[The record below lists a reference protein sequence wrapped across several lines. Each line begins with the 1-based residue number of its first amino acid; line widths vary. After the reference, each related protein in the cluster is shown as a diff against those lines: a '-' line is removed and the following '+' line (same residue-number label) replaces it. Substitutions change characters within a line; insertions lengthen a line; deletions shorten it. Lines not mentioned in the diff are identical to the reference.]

1 MKNSNYITRNNSNYI
16 TRNNSKFSISKHT
29 RFLIEV
35 DADGLEWVHTTLRGN
50 KNLQEI
56 YRELGLN
63 LWGSVGRD
71 DLLEGIK

>member
-1 MKNSNYITRNNSNYI
+1 MKKSNYI
-16 TRNNSKFSISKHT
+16 TRNNSKFSIDRST

-35 DADGLEWVHTTLRGN
+35 DADGLEWVHTNLRGD
-50 KNLQEI
+50 KKLQEI
-56 YRELGLN
+56 YRELGLD